1 MVCEDNKK
9 YRHLH
14 STLTMPEANDR
25 SRLPFFTTFVVIE
38 VSEIYC
44 STKRSCLEIAHVHAA
59 AQFVLGVV
67 SKTEE
72 KCVNSK
78 FTTCSFF
85 SKQMVYIIHLI
96 DLKMD
101 VHIGNSFVNLLIRIY
116 IVVIGVYKCIRIRFF
131 KLDCRNVPNKKLDC
145 FCPFTRSFLC
155 IAHLERKSKLS

>member
-1 MVCEDNKK
+1 MVSEDNKK

-44 STKRSCLEIAHVHAA
+44 STKKLLGDRTCAAHNL
-59 AQFVLGVV
+59 LGVV

-85 SKQMVYIIHLI
+85 SKQMVYIIRLI
-96 DLKMD
+96 DLKMYLCTLWY
-101 VHIGNSFVNLLIRIY
+101 VRHFSHGSQLGGLGSEV
-116 IVVIGVYKCIRIRFF
+116 
-131 KLDCRNVPNKKLDC
+131 
-145 FCPFTRSFLC
+145 PFT
-155 IAHLERKSKLS
+155 

>member
-44 STKRSCLEIAHVHAA
+44 STKKLLGDRTCAAHNL
-59 AQFVLGVV
+59 LGVV

-78 FTTCSFF
+78 FTTCRAF
-85 SKQMVYIIHLI
+85 SQ
-96 DLKMD
+96 
-101 VHIGNSFVNLLIRIY
+101 
-116 IVVIGVYKCIRIRFF
+116 
-131 KLDCRNVPNKKLDC
+131 NKWFMYTLVT
-145 FCPFTRSFLC
+145 FS
-155 IAHLERKSKLS
+155 

>member
-44 STKRSCLEIAHVHAA
+44 STKKLLGDRTCAAHNL
-59 AQFVLGVV
+59 LGVV

-85 SKQMVYIIHLI
+85 SKQMVYIIRLI
-96 DLKMD
+96 DLKK
-101 VHIGNSFVNLLIRIY
+101 Y
-116 IVVIGVYKCIRIRFF
+116 
-131 KLDCRNVPNKKLDC
+131 
-145 FCPFTRSFLC
+145 LC
-155 IAHLERKSKLS
+155 THW